1 MITARKPELP
11 HRLSQ
16 LPASAGG
23 LEAELLLHLPSDVA
37 HIEEAVELVARHLE
51 AHFIDR
57 KTIRFNCRVALSEAL
72 SNAIVYGNGG
82 DAAKHVVVCVRFGKT
97 TIEMEVT
104 DDGPGFDPGELPDP
118 THPEHLSNPD
128 GRGIFL
134 IQRLVDE
141 VRFNDKGNAICMIL
155 RRA

>member
-1 MITARKPELP
+1 MPASRPALSA
-11 HRLSQ
+11 RLSS
-16 LPASAGG
+16 LPAAPRG
-23 LEAELLLHLPSDVA
+23 LNAELVLHVPSDVA
-37 HIEEAVELVARHLE
+37 RIEEAVELVARHLE

-72 SNAIVYGNGG
+72 SNAIIYGNG
-82 DAAKHVVVCVRFGKT
+82 ANPAKHVSVRVQFGRT
-97 TIEMEVT
+97 AIEMEVQ
-104 DDGPGFDPGELPDP
+104 DEGSGFDPDHLPDP
-118 THPEHLSNPD
+118 TEPDRLTNPD